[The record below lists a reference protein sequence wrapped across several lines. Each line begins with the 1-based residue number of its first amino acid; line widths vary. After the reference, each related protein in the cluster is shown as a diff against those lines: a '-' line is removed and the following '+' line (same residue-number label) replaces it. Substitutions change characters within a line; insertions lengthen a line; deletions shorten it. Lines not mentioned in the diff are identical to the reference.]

1 MSSQSELGHCHFCYD
16 VLLGILR
23 FLSGDN
29 DALYQCALVNREF
42 NPAASSLMYARV
54 KLSLPYPRV
63 LDLKDRGE
71 LSVSRNSC
79 YFYVHLIHA
88 SQMPSMFTS
97 ACTSRNALFVVD
109 LEISGTW
116 MHASLGH
123 ITVCFFRLLIDPAAP
138 TEQVPKCAFER
149 PTDVRES
156 VQFHVDTFNIS
167 RRYICAIFFSA

>member
-1 MSSQSELGHCHFCYD
+1 MCNLNKHRCSDTVTMSSQSELGHCHFCYD

-71 LSVSRNSC
+71 LSVS
-79 YFYVHLIHA
+79 
-88 SQMPSMFTS
+88 
-97 ACTSRNALFVVD
+97 
-109 LEISGTW
+109 
-116 MHASLGH
+116 
-123 ITVCFFRLLIDPAAP
+123 
-138 TEQVPKCAFER
+138 
-149 PTDVRES
+149 
-156 VQFHVDTFNIS
+156 
-167 RRYICAIFFSA
+167 